1 MKDYIKNTLNYY
13 DDNIE
18 SYKEMWLNDFSNN
31 YNFEIPD
38 IFLSY
43 LSVNSNILDLGCG
56 TGRDSKYF
64 IDKGYQVT
72 SIDGSKEMCKLA
84 TTLLQKEVKQIN
96 FLDMNYKN
104 EFDGIFACASLLHL
118 SQEDLLIVLKK
129 ISNALKQN
137 GILYTCFK
145 YGENTRIDN
154 GRFYNDITEEKFIS
168 LCNNVNELK
177 ILKSWITQQYKSDTK
192 FINFIIRK
200 KVKNI

>member
-1 MKDYIKNTLNYY
+1 MKDYIKDTLNYY
-13 DDNIE
+13 DRNIE
-18 SYKEMWLNDFSNN
+18 SYKQQWLNDFTKN

-43 LSVNSNILDLGCG
+43 LNPTCHILDLGCG
-56 TGRDSKYF
+56 AGRDSKYF
-64 IDKGYQVT
+64 IDKGYNVT
-72 SIDGSKEMCKLA
+72 SIDGSKEMCKFA

-96 FLDMNYKN
+96 FLDMNYKD

-118 SQEDLLIVLKK
+118 SNEDLLIVLKR

-145 YGENTRIDN
+145 YGQSTRIDN
-154 GRFYNDITEEKFIS
+154 GRFYNDMTEEKLID
-168 LCNNVNELK
+168 LIKNVEELK
-177 ILKSWITQQYKSDTK
+177 ILRTWITEQYKSDTK

-200 KVKNI
+200 KG